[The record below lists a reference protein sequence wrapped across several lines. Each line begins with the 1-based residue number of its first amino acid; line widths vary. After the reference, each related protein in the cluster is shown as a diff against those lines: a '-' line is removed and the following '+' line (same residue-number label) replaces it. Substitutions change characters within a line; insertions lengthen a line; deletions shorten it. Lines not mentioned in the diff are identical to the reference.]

1 MRRQV
6 TNNIFQFVQ
15 MNDKQNSM
23 QMFIVSEKYLLFV
36 RYRNGAAEK
45 S

>member
-6 TNNIFQFVQ
+6 TNNIFQFFQ

-23 QMFIVSEKYLLFV
+23 QMFIVSEKYL
-36 RYRNGAAEK
+36 
-45 S
+45 